1 MACDDD
7 LTSLA
12 ENVNEKLSPALE
24 ASCGLTDRSGAR
36 YNQRRTVRDLARNFL
51 GIPASST
58 TPDLND
64 VEHDNLAIRGVV
76 KKRLVGFPAAATA
89 QTPGA
94 RVGSWGSGPEAEWGG
109 GVTTSPP
116 QACLAHEGNS
126 TFPAG
131 QSQKFRRLPD
141 ALLLVGGRPR
151 KVVRKSPSIVGG
163 FQGRPRACLNKREVR
178 PSSLPLRQPT
188 LVCAKLFALI

>member
-12 ENVNEKLSPALE
+12 DDVNEKLSPALE
-24 ASCGLTDRSGAR
+24 ASCGLAERLGAR

-58 TPDLND
+58 TPDLHD

-76 KKRLVGFPAAATA
+76 KKRLVGFPAAATV

-94 RVGSWGSGPEAEWGG
+94 RVGSWGSDRG
-109 GVTTSPP
+109 
-116 QACLAHEGNS
+116 
-126 TFPAG
+126 
-131 QSQKFRRLPD
+131 
-141 ALLLVGGRPR
+141 
-151 KVVRKSPSIVGG
+151 
-163 FQGRPRACLNKREVR
+163 
-178 PSSLPLRQPT
+178 
-188 LVCAKLFALI
+188 

>member
-12 ENVNEKLSPALE
+12 ENVNEKLSAALE

-64 VEHDNLAIRGVV
+64 VEDDNLAIRRRR
-76 KKRLVGFPAAATA
+76 KKTGGWFPRCGYRTDSGSSRGFL
-89 QTPGA
+89 G
-94 RVGSWGSGPEAEWGG
+94 
-109 GVTTSPP
+109 
-116 QACLAHEGNS
+116 
-126 TFPAG
+126 
-131 QSQKFRRLPD
+131 K
-141 ALLLVGGRPR
+141 RPR
-151 KVVRKSPSIVGG
+151 LKGWWGNHK
-163 FQGRPRACLNKREVR
+163 
-178 PSSLPLRQPT
+178 PT
-188 LVCAKLFALI
+188 